1 MKGFT
6 KGDPRASAAG
16 RKGGRAKRSRQSAD
30 YIKGYRSGHRQGRRE
45 AQEWIASRAACKPWE
60 NVS

>member
-16 RKGGRAKRSRQSAD
+16 RKGGRTMRYRRSPEYER
-30 YIKGYRSGHRQGRRE
+30 GYRSGYRAGK
-45 AQEWIASRAACKPWE
+45 RAALE
-60 NVS
+60 TAAAGDRA